1 MAKANLPEIEKLILE
16 IRSGSETA
24 FMEFYDRY
32 ANALNSAILSYVRN
46 KDTAEDILQETFV
59 KVWKNIQFYD
69 ESKGSVFTWMMQIA
83 RNASIDVLRKQQ
95 KMKPVEIQEANTH
108 VIGSEQ
114 TNIQVI
120 GLTGLIEKLPEEQQ
134 QIIDYLYYKGYT
146 QQELADE
153 LGLPLG
159 TVKTRSRIALRELRK
174 WFTVFLF
181 WI

>member
-1 MAKANLPEIEKLILE
+1 MAKANLPEIDRLIQE
-16 IRSGSETA
+16 IRKGSESA
-24 FMEFYDRY
+24 FLEFYERY
-32 ANALNSAILSYVRN
+32 SKALNAAILSYVRD

-59 KVWKNIQFYD
+59 KVWKNIHFYD
-69 ESKGSVFTWMMQIA
+69 DSKGSVFTWMMQIA
-83 RNASIDVLRKQQ
+83 RNSSIDVLRKQQ
-95 KMKPVEIQEANTH
+95 KMKPVEIQESNLS

-120 GLTGLIEKLPEEQQ
+120 GLEGLIEKLPEEQQ

-153 LGLPLG
+153 LDLPLG

-174 WFTVFLF
+174 WFTVLLF